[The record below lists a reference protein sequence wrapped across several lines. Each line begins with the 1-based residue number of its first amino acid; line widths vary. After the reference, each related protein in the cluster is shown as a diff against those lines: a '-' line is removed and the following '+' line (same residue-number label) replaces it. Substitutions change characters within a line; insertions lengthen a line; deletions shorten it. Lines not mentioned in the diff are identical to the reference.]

1 VEEGTTDD
9 ILSRPVHNYTK
20 MLLDS
25 VLELPVP
32 AVALPTLP
40 ETREL
45 NHD

>member
-9 ILSRPVHNYTK
+9 ILSRPTQNYTK

-32 AVALPTLP
+32 AVPLPTVT
-40 ETREL
+40 EVD
-45 NHD
+45 NG